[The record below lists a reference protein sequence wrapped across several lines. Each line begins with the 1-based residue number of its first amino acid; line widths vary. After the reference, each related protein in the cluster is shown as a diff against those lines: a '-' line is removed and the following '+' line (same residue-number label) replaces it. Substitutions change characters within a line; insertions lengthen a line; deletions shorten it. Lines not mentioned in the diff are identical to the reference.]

1 MISEFED
8 RQYGIAEVSHMTGVP
23 AYVLRQWEDRFPQ
36 LKPGR
41 DRARRRIYKPADIE
55 IARRIK
61 QLLWNEN
68 MTTKGARVRLA
79 EELRGEGRPRTRK
92 EALDILDTMEQ
103 QIREMLDLLENE

>member
-55 IARRIK
+55 IARRGTSSIVAN
-61 QLLWNEN
+61 QPSPSCCRRPPGGRIRARRATS
-68 MTTKGARVRLA
+68 TTG
-79 EELRGEGRPRTRK
+79 PC
-92 EALDILDTMEQ
+92 
-103 QIREMLDLLENE
+103 